1 MFTLIE
7 NIINSIDSILSN
19 KLRATLSMLW
29 IIIWVSSVI
38 ILTAIWD
45 WSKQTI
51 LDKVEEMWTNMLTLT
66 SWWFG
71 SINSKSQQTFS
82 LNEKTLKSLENISW
96 LKAVLPIISWN
107 WQVIFEKN
115 NSQSQLQWV
124 TKNYFKDRNV
134 EIIAWNDISQEN
146 IDNYDKVAVIW
157 QDVLTNLF
165 NWENPIWKKIKYSN
179 NIFEVIWVIWE
190 NSQLSNTIF
199 IPISTASIR
208 ILWQKN
214 YSQII
219 IYVEDSTKTTQ
230 KQEEITQNLIDLY
243 SITNTQSLPF
253 RIINQSQMLSSL
265 SSITETLTMLLSWI
279 AWISLLV
286 WGIWVMNIML
296 VSVSERTKE
305 IWIKKALWALKID
318 ILLQF
323 LTESSLLSILWWFI
337 WILFSYFVVYILS
350 IYDINA
356 IISIKTLI
364 ISFCFS
370 LWIWIFFWI
379 LPAYKASKLR
389 PIEALRFE

>member
-19 KLRATLSMLW
+19 KLRATLSMLG
-29 IIIWVSSVI
+29 IIIGVSSVI
-38 ILTAIWD
+38 ILTAIGD
-45 WSKQTI
+45 GSKQTI
-51 LDKVEEMWTNMLTLT
+51 LDKVEEMGTNMLTLT
-66 SWWFG
+66 SGGFG

-82 LNEKTLKSLENISW
+82 LNEKTLKSLENISG
-96 LKAVLPIISWN
+96 LKAVLPIISGN
-107 WQVIFEKN
+107 GQVIFEKN
-115 NSQSQLQWV
+115 NSQSQLQGV

-134 EIIAWNDISQEN
+134 EIIAGNDISQEN
-146 IDNYDKVAVIW
+146 IDNYDKVAVIG

-165 NWENPIWKKIKYSN
+165 NGENPIGKKIKYSN
-179 NIFEVIWVIWE
+179 NIFEVIGVIGE

-208 ILWQKN
+208 ILGQKN

-265 SSITETLTMLLSWI
+265 SSITETLTMLLSGI
-279 AWISLLV
+279 AGISLLV
-286 WGIWVMNIML
+286 GGIGVMNIML

-305 IWIKKALWALKID
+305 IGIKKALGALKID

-323 LTESSLLSILWWFI
+323 LTESSLLSILGGFI
-337 WILFSYFVVYILS
+337 GILFSYFVVYILS

-370 LWIWIFFWI
+370 LGIGIFFGI